1 MKSYWLKLLA
11 SFLLITV
18 LPAGWIA
25 SDLRHARSGATLAA
39 GGVLDLRDWSADT
52 NGATKLNGEWLLYPG
67 RLLPERALASAAPP
81 AADRQ
86 PQLAAVPGDWNGQ
99 PGLASGL
106 GAATYRLRLLLP
118 ERTDGVYGIRTS
130 NIRTASRIYVNGEA
144 IGGSGQ
150 PGLNR
155 EATAAGNI
163 PFVGYFKLQ
172 GPEAVID
179 VQVAN
184 FSYANG
190 GIIYPIWFG
199 TQEAIAYE
207 REWKL
212 FEYWLTAG
220 GFLIPAL
227 FLLLFYRLRRREAP
241 LLQLGG
247 FCVCGLA
254 FALTHGEKAALA
266 LLPVD
271 YELVLRTQLISSGF
285 VYYFLARY
293 VVLLYPSFG
302 VRAMDRLMLV
312 LALGTGLAGVTL
324 PTAVFS
330 RGEAVLL
337 ACSLVSVAYV
347 LSVLFRAVRS
357 RRAHSLAL
365 AATIQSVM
373 CILAV
378 YLLHIFGNLEDQPAI
393 PYAILIF
400 SASQAYLI
408 VDRFAGVL
416 GHAERMSER
425 LLRQDELK
433 DEWMLNTSYEIREPL
448 RGIVNLAALRKPN
461 EGEDGQ
467 RLAVIA
473 GIAKRLAYLVDDLV
487 DFSLLKSGDADYR
500 PRVVRLWP
508 VVRAVLELYPSKE
521 PAGWVLEPLPAD
533 LPPLLAD
540 ERRLGQI
547 VHNLVACALRRAGGK
562 AVRLSAYAEGG
573 FVTLVVAGPGL
584 GAAMEAGRE
593 ETEFYPVDVSAEEA
607 DERVRLSV
615 TRQLIELGGG
625 GWRRILAADGTE
637 ALHVAWPQAG
647 EPSDAGSG
655 LAETAAATTEAASGN
670 TIAGAATVGAVVRLP
685 ADPAVAA
692 AASPVDADEW
702 MPPAADGDQARR
714 NEAGAILLVDD
725 DGLAARAMEHLL
737 GDFGA
742 PVRVAA
748 RGEEALR
755 LLEGTPRF
763 DLVIAAGIMPDMTG
777 PELTRRIR
785 ERSMLAELPI
795 MLLSDGRRPE
805 EALAGIRAG
814 ANDLLAKPYDAA
826 ELKARVGT
834 LLQLRSSIRS
844 LVRAETAFLQAQIK
858 PHFLFNALNTIKT
871 VCRLDPPR
879 AEELLLELSRYLR
892 AGFDFAVT
900 AQRVPVRSELELVR
914 SYLALEAA
922 RFGDRLR
929 AEFDIECDDRLP
941 VPPLSLQPLVENAVR
956 HGILRKPEGGTIRI
970 GIRAA
975 AAGWKVSVEDDGVGM
990 PPDKLASLAESGG
1003 VGLAN
1008 IRRRLRLMY
1017 GASLIVESRPGQGT
1031 RAGFTIPE
1039 EAEDESDTDRR

>member
-1 MKSYWLKLLA
+1 MKRYWLKLLA

-18 LPAGWIA
+18 LPAGWIV
-25 SDLRHARSGATLAA
+25 SDLRHAHTDATKAA
-39 GGVLDLRDWSADT
+39 SGVLDLRDWSAGTD
-52 NGATKLNGEWLLYPG
+52 GATKLNGEWLLYPG
-67 RLLPERALASAAPP
+67 QLLPEGAPEPAAP
-81 AADRQ
+81 AATDKQ
-86 PQLAAVPGDWNGQ
+86 PQLAAVPGNWNGQ
-99 PGLASGL
+99 PGLTSGL
-106 GAATYRLRLLLP
+106 GTATYRLRLLLP

-150 PGLNR
+150 PGLNKN
-155 EATAAGNI
+155 TTTAGNI
-163 PFVGYFKLQ
+163 PYVGYFKLQ

-184 FSYANG
+184 YSYASG
-190 GIIYPIWFG
+190 GLIYPLWFG
-199 TQEAIAYE
+199 TQEAIAYG
-207 REWKL
+207 REWQL

-241 LLQLGG
+241 LPQLGG
-247 FCVCGLA
+247 FCVCGLV
-254 FALTHGEKAALA
+254 FALTHGEKAVLA

-285 VYYFLARY
+285 VYYFLVRY

-312 LALGTGLAGVTL
+312 MALGTGLAGVTL
-324 PTAVFS
+324 PTVVFS

-337 ACSLVSVAYV
+337 VCSLVSVAYV
-347 LSVLFRAVRS
+347 LSVLVRAIRS

-365 AATIQSVM
+365 ATTIQSVM

-378 YLLHIFGNLEDQPAI
+378 YLLHIFGNLENQAAI

-400 SASQAYLI
+400 SASQAYVI

-416 GHAERMSER
+416 GAAEQMSER

-448 RGIVNLAALRKPN
+448 RGIVNLASQRKQI
-461 EGEDGQ
+461 EGEDAQ
-467 RLAVIA
+467 RLAVIG

-500 PRVVRLWP
+500 PRVMHLWP
-508 VVRAVLELYPSKE
+508 AVRAVLELYPSKE
-521 PAGWVLEPLPAD
+521 PAGWVLEPLSTE

-547 VHNLVACALRRAGGK
+547 VHNLIACALRRAGGTT
-562 AVRLSAYAEGG
+562 VRLSAYAADG

-584 GAAMEAGRE
+584 GAAMEAGRG
-593 ETEFYPVDVSAEEA
+593 ETEFYPLDVSAEEA

-625 GWRRILAADGTE
+625 GWKRSLEADGTE

-647 EPSDAGSG
+647 ELSAAGAG
-655 LAETAAATTEAASGN
+655 LAETASAASEAASGN
-670 TIAGAATVGAVVRLP
+670 AAAGAAATAG
-685 ADPAVAA
+685 
-692 AASPVDADEW
+692 SPVDAGEW
-702 MPPAADGDQARR
+702 LPPATGVEQARR
-714 NEAGAILLVDD
+714 SEAGAILLVDD

-737 GDFGA
+737 GDFGV

-748 RGEEALR
+748 RGQEALR
-755 LLEGTPRF
+755 LLEGAPRF
-763 DLVIAAGIMPDMTG
+763 DLVIAACIMPDMTG

-785 ERSMLAELPI
+785 ERSLLSELPV

-892 AGFDFAVT
+892 AGFDFAGM
-900 AQRVPVRSELELVR
+900 AERVPVRSELVLVR

-956 HGILRKPEGGTIRI
+956 HGIMRKPEGGTIRI
-970 GIRAA
+970 GIRAT

-990 PPDKLASLAESGG
+990 PPDKLATLAEAGG
-1003 VGLAN
+1003 IGLAN
-1008 IRRRLRLMY
+1008 IRRRLRLLY
-1017 GASLIVESRPGQGT
+1017 NVPLIVESKPGQGT
-1031 RAGFTIPE
+1031 RVGFTIPE
-1039 EAEDESDTDRR
+1039 EAEDESDSDRR